1 MRNIQG
7 VRPVR
12 LKNMLAYG
20 FGDLFGG
27 GSFFII
33 GTLFMVFL
41 TDIVGLSPVE
51 AGGIVALGKIW
62 DALLD
67 PTIGHLS
74 DNLNTKRGRRRIFFL
89 LGIIPVAVSFSMLWI
104 PVEGTHAF
112 KYAYFVFAYLL
123 FNTAF
128 GMVMVP
134 YNTLAAE
141 MTSDYNTRSKMT
153 GIRMAFSQG
162 ASFLGAFFPRRI
174 VDAFPDGQG
183 YLVMGIIFGILFAIP
198 WFFVYKGTW
207 ESDRVLEKKAKKPFL
222 QELKGLFLD
231 FGTAFRNKSFNVYL
245 AMYLGSYV
253 AMDVFNALFFYFV
266 AYYMF
271 KEGIFADTLSFVQ
284 ITQVLFIPLVTYVA
298 IKLGNKLTYN
308 ISMVIWGMGIVI
320 FSLLT
325 KDTSITMIYLAAF
338 FLGSGHSGAVMI
350 PWNVLPFVSDVDE
363 MITTKRREG
372 VYAGLMS
379 FIRKSSQALAIFLVG
394 LALKGVG
401 YVPNAEQSLETL
413 QGLQKLFMIVPAA
426 LILIGI
432 LSTIWFKISPKNHKI
447 LLNEIERRRSG
458 GKAELV
464 TPEARKVCESLTG
477 FKYEKLWGG
486 SERQGT
492 LSKKS
497 VG

>member
-1 MRNIQG
+1 MQNAQG
-7 VRPVR
+7 SRKVR
-12 LKNMLAYG
+12 LKNMFAYG
-20 FGDLFGG
+20 IGDLFGG

-41 TDIVGLSPVE
+41 TDVVGLSPVE
-51 AGGIVALGKIW
+51 AGTIVALGKIW

-67 PTIGHLS
+67 PTIGHIS
-74 DNLNTKRGRRRIFFL
+74 DNLTTKRGRRRIFFL
-89 LGIIPVAVSFSMLWI
+89 LGIIPVAISFSMLWI
-104 PVEGTHAF
+104 PIEGTHAF
-112 KYAYFVFAYLL
+112 KYAYFVFAYLF

-141 MTSDYNTRSKMT
+141 MTTDYNTRSKMT

-162 ASFLGAFFPRRI
+162 ASFLGAFFPHRI
-174 VDAFPDGQG
+174 VDAFPGGQG
-183 YLVMGIIFGILFAIP
+183 YLVMGIVFGLLFALP
-198 WFFVYKGTW
+198 WIFVYKGTW
-207 ESDRVLEKKAKKPFL
+207 ESERTVEKKAKKPFL
-222 QELKGLFLD
+222 QEFKELFIN
-231 FGTAFRNKSFNVYL
+231 FGTAFKNKSFNVYL

-266 AYYMF
+266 AYYMLR
-271 KEGIFADTLSFVQ
+271 EGIFADTLSFVQ

-308 ISMVIWGMGIVI
+308 LSMFIWGAGIVL

-325 KDTSITMIYLAAF
+325 QESSIFVIYLAAF

-363 MITTKRREG
+363 MITMKRREG

-394 LALKGVG
+394 LALKGIG
-401 YVPNAEQSLETL
+401 YVPNAEQSLATL
-413 QGLQKLFMIVPAA
+413 DGLQKLFMIVPAV
-426 LILIGI
+426 LIILGI
-432 LSTIWFKISPKNHKI
+432 LSTLGFKISPKNHKI
-447 LLNEIERRRSG
+447 LLAEIERRKNG
-458 GKAELV
+458 GNAEHV
-464 TPEARKVCESLTG
+464 TPETRKVCESLTG
-477 FKYEKLWGG
+477 YKYEKLWGG
-486 SERQGT
+486 STSQSGMAN
-492 LSKKS
+492 KS
-497 VG
+497 VS